1 MFLVIVLMSAV
12 VDVKDESIRKRS
24 REDDGSCYDN
34 NNDNMRNKK
43 SINDYLKDL
52 SISSN
57 QHQKDSNHDN
67 STSNDDHVLMNDVVD
82 DDNDNKLY
90 NNDDDKDQNDD
101 NDYKSYNKNNIINDT
116 NSIYSEDSE
125 EEKDRCSFDR
135 DSRIAYD
142 ISINSNKSSSYDSF
156 IHVIKGGKVK
166 YLRKIDY
173 LVDDLIRK
181 SQRKELNK
189 YYENDSMVMM
199 IPSSIGPNPL
209 NDQRIISN
217 LWPMIIVPQ
226 DDEEKEKENVRENK
240 IDSTSNSNKNSYSN
254 YSDSCHHKNS
264 SIYNKKLYHK
274 SIMSMD
280 NNKSNCI
287 DNEEK
292 LISDTCSFHHHHHH
306 QDDEDDDDATVNYDD
321 TMTYE
326 NQINNSNKSLLS
338 TSLINI
344 DQHDINTQLE
354 YDLTSFAGAITHS
367 DWGIEDIVHH

>member
-1 MFLVIVLMSAV
+1 MSTV

-24 REDDGSCYDN
+24 REDDGSCYY
-34 NNDNMRNKK
+34 NDNMRNKK

-57 QHQKDSNHDN
+57 QYQKDSNHNN

-82 DDNDNKLY
+82 DDDNDNKLY
-90 NNDDDKDQNDD
+90 NNYDDKDQNDD

-125 EEKDRCSFDR
+125 EEKERSSYDR

-142 ISINSNKSSSYDSF
+142 ISINSNKSSTYDSF

-199 IPSSIGPNPL
+199 IPSSVGPNPL

-226 DDEEKEKENVRENK
+226 DGEEKEKEKVRENK
-240 IDSTSNSNKNSYSN
+240 IDSSSNSNNKNSYSN
-254 YSDSCHHKNS
+254 NSHSCHHKNS
-264 SIYNKKLYHK
+264 SIYNKKVYHN

-280 NNKSNCI
+280 NNKGNNNCI

-292 LISDTCSFHHHHHH
+292 MIGDTCSFHHHHH
-306 QDDEDDDDATVNYDD
+306 QDDSDDITANYDD

-326 NQINNSNKSLLS
+326 NQINHSNNVLLS

-344 DQHDINTQLE
+344 DQHDINTQFE

>member
-1 MFLVIVLMSAV
+1 MSAV

-34 NNDNMRNKK
+34 NDYMRNKK

-57 QHQKDSNHDN
+57 QHHKDSNHDN
-67 STSNDDHVLMNDVVD
+67 SASNDDHVLMNDVVD

-125 EEKDRCSFDR
+125 EEKDRSSFDR

-142 ISINSNKSSSYDSF
+142 ISINSNKSSTYDSF

-226 DDEEKEKENVRENK
+226 DDEEKEKIRENK
-240 IDSTSNSNKNSYSN
+240 IDSTSNSNKNSDSN
-254 YSDSCHHKNS
+254 NSDTCHHKNS

-274 SIMSMD
+274 S
-280 NNKSNCI
+280 NCI

-292 LISDTCSFHHHHHH
+292 MISDTCSFHHHHHH
-306 QDDEDDDDATVNYDD
+306 QDDEDDDDDATVNYDD

-326 NQINNSNKSLLS
+326 NQIYNSNNTLLS

-344 DQHDINTQLE
+344 DQHDINTQSE
-354 YDLTSFAGAITHS
+354 YDFTSFAGAITHS
-367 DWGIEDIVHH
+367 DWGIEDIVQH